1 MAISGYELVEG
12 TSPGTLKERVEG
24 FISRAGTDW
33 EPWGEP
39 FSRTQNGKT
48 VFYQAMINGSPIGSA
63 SSLAVLDGVTA
74 GTVTASKAVVVDAS
88 KNISTFGDVSAANAT
103 ITSTVTCTNV
113 DAGASGNAGSLDI
126 FPTTA
131 SKGKLRVTATDSTGN
146 TTTTITNAAQAGTV
160 TYTIP
165 DAGAAASFVLTT
177 GTATATTATTAEL
190 NYVDIAT
197 LGTLAASKAWTSDA
211 SLDTV
216 MPTGGLL
223 TVQSGGA
230 VTMNAG
236 STLTLSGGVVQ
247 APVFVADAT
256 PYTVLAADSGKIHII
271 LEQTSSITLNL
282 PVIAAGLSYKF
293 VMGGVATEAQNWV
306 IVATTPS
313 FYNGGI
319 VWTDLNDA
327 ESNVA
332 VVYGNGTSHLT
343 LTVTTPAAGTEIEIY
358 SNGTEWFVHGA
369 VISDSTPAF
378 T

>member
-1 MAISGYELVEG
+1 MAY
-12 TSPGTLKERVEG
+12 P
-24 FISRAGTDW
+24 RASK
-33 EPWGEP
+33 
-39 FSRTQNGKT
+39 FSRFNTG
-48 VFYQAMINGSPIGSA
+48 QAKELQEAFLP
-63 SSLAVLDGVTA
+63 SSDLIA
-74 GTVTASKAVVVDAS
+74 G
-88 KNISTFGDVSAANAT
+88 I
-103 ITSTVTCTNV
+103 
-113 DAGASGNAGSLDI
+113 
-126 FPTTA
+126 
-131 SKGKLRVTATDSTGN
+131 
-146 TTTTITNAAQAGTV
+146 
-160 TYTIP
+160 
-165 DAGAAASFVLTT
+165 
-177 GTATATTATTAEL
+177 TATATEVNYNDITTLGTLQASKVWTSNASLDTVMPTGGLLTVQSGGAITAESGSTVNLAGTFQVGGVTVSATAAEL
-190 NYVDIAT
+190 NYTDVAT

-223 TVQSGGA
+223 SVSSGGA
-230 VTMNAG
+230 VTMAAG
-236 STLTLSGGVVQ
+236 STLTVSGGLVQ

-256 PYTVLAADSGKIHII
+256 PYTVLAADSGKMHII

-293 VMGGVATEAQNWV
+293 IMGGVATEAQNWV

>member
-1 MAISGYELVEG
+1 MSYKITQTPEGAWALVNNITGNTVLSVDSSDNINMAGGSLLGM
-12 TSPGTLKERVEG
+12 SRGTLAATGSGASTAAVITEQATAVTASDGTKAVALPAASTTVGPLLIINTVTTANLPVYPVNGGNDNINAGAEDAAFTMG
-24 FISRAGTDW
+24 PGKAAWFIPTSA
-33 EPWGEP
+33 
-39 FSRTQNGKT
+39 TQWY
-48 VFYQAMINGSPIGSA
+48 VADF
-63 SSLAVLDGVTA
+63 TA
-74 GTVTASKAVVVDAS
+74 GT
-88 KNISTFGDVSAANAT
+88 
-103 ITSTVTCTNV
+103 
-113 DAGASGNAGSLDI
+113 
-126 FPTTA
+126 PTT
-131 SKGKLRVTATDSTGN
+131 T
-146 TTTTITNAAQAGTV
+146 
-160 TYTIP
+160 
-165 DAGAAASFVLTT
+165 
-177 GTATATTATTAEL
+177 EL
-190 NYVDIAT
+190 NYLDIAT

-230 VTMNAG
+230 ITLNSG
-236 STLTLSGGVVQ
+236 STLTASGAIVQ

-256 PYTVLAADSGKIHII
+256 PYTVLAADSGKLHII
-271 LEQTSSITLNL
+271 LEQTNTITLNL

-313 FYNGGI
+313 FYNGG
-319 VWTDLNDA
+319 VLWGDLDGGFA
-327 ESNVA
+327 ADEIG

-358 SNGTEWFVHGA
+358 SNGTEWFVHGT